1 MIGWTRL
8 KAIHTGFLADWCT
21 NSTTRHVPE
30 LEVLYFN
37 HIFLKTSALH
47 KIMVTT
53 GTPWPS
59 STKTE
64 VLDLENE
71 NLSCSNLSPFP
82 LNVWGAV
89 GSHLSLAPIICGGY
103 IGRDNLSDRCFKYRL
118 FLIRSMHYFLHKILE
133 DFKEQLFCPFYNI
146 MICRLLY

>member
-1 MIGWTRL
+1 MR
-8 KAIHTGFLADWCT
+8 K
-21 NSTTRHVPE
+21 
-30 LEVLYFN
+30 LEVLDLAVLFY
-37 HIFLKTSALH
+37 IISALR

-64 VLDLENE
+64 VLDLGNE
-71 NLSCSNLSPFP
+71 NLPSSNLSPFP

-89 GSHLSLAPIICGGY
+89 GSHFSLAPIICGGY

>member
-1 MIGWTRL
+1 M
-8 KAIHTGFLADWCT
+8 AYD
-21 NSTTRHVPE
+21 STDVRK
-30 LEVLYFN
+30 LEVLDFS
-37 HIFLKTSALH
+37 HTFFIISALR

-89 GSHLSLAPIICGGY
+89 SSQLSLSPTICGGY
-103 IGRDNLSDRCFKYRL
+103 IGRDNLSDKCFRYRL
-118 FLIRSMHYFLHKILE
+118 FLIRSTHYIFT
-133 DFKEQLFCPFYNI
+133 
-146 MICRLLY
+146 